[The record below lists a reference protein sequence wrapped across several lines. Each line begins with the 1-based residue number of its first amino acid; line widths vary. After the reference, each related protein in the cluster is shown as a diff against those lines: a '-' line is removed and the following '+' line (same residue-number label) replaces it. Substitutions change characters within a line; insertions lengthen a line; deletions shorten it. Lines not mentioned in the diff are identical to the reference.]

1 MEYTVVIASIIVFL
15 TITFLLVGMLLG
27 VKAKLLP
34 SGPVSL
40 KINGDNQVEVT
51 SGSTLLSTL
60 GNNKIFLPSA
70 CGGGGTCIQCKCQVL
85 EGGGE
90 ILPTETPHFSRKEVA
105 EGWRL
110 GCQVKVKQDMVIQ
123 VPEEVFGIKKY
134 QATVVRNWNVASFIK
149 EAGIEVNR
157 PDDNQQ
163 SDPEDSVSI
172 VVEVAADNQIWME
185 NRRVDVRAVR
195 ANIQRLL
202 AEDPEAPVTVKVEK
216 GAEAGVVVDVADAA
230 RESGVGVVNWA
241 SSK

>member
-1 MEYTVVIASIIVFL
+1 MRRITKQQEDDGAEIDLTPMLDVVFIMLIFFIV
-15 TITFLLVGMLLG
+15 
-27 VKAKLLP
+27 
-34 SGPVSL
+34 
-40 KINGDNQVEVT
+40 
-51 SGSTLLSTL
+51 
-60 GNNKIFLPSA
+60 
-70 CGGGGTCIQCKCQVL
+70 
-85 EGGGE
+85 
-90 ILPTETPHFSRKEVA
+90 
-105 EGWRL
+105 
-110 GCQVKVKQDMVIQ
+110 
-123 VPEEVFGIKKY
+123 
-134 QATVVRNWNVASFIK
+134 VASFIK

-202 AEDPEAPVTVKVEK
+202 AEDTEAPVTVKVEK